1 MLNSFPGIEENDE
14 EKSKQLLGGGGG
26 GGGDWRGVNTGN
38 KFEKLNSLDGTP
50 ECTSSGE
57 FPALKI
63 IF

>member
-1 MLNSFPGIEENDE
+1 MMRRNPNSCW
-14 EKSKQLLGGGGG
+14 GG

>member
-14 EKSKQLLGGGGG
+14 EKSKQLLGGGG
-26 GGGDWRGVNTGN
+26 WRGVNTGN
-38 KFEKLNSLDGTP
+38 MFENLNSLDGTP

>member
-1 MLNSFPGIEENDE
+1 MMRRNPNSCWEVVVV
-14 EKSKQLLGGGGG
+14 

>member
-14 EKSKQLLGGGGG
+14 EKSKQLLGGGGR
-26 GGGDWRGVNTGN
+26 GGDWRGVNTGN
-38 KFEKLNSLDGTP
+38 MFEKLNSLDGTP